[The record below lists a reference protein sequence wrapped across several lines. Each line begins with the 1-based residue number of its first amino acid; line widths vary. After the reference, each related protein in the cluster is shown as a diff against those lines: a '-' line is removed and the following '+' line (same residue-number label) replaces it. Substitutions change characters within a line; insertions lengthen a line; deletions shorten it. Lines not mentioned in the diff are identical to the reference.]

1 MPSAEWTHSKKDRLS
16 ATMFLILGIAMLVW
30 IIPVGIPV
38 AFVPPRQIG
47 PQFWPVALSA
57 AITVVAAL
65 ILLIPVLRRI
75 RGRFTH
81 LWPSSKT
88 SIAEHKPVLPAK
100 HSHGKG
106 SEDGFRR
113 LAPWLTIAI
122 IVLYILLLAWV
133 GFIGSSGFAVVATML
148 VFGDRRW
155 WAIAVLALA
164 VPLLMWAFAMK
175 LLHIPM
181 P

>member
-1 MPSAEWTHSKKDRLS
+1 MNERLF
-16 ATMFLILGIAMLVW
+16 ATIFLIFGIAMVFW

-47 PQFWPVALSA
+47 PQFWPMVLSV

-65 ILLIPVLRRI
+65 ILLTPVLRRI
-75 RGRFTH
+75 RGRHTH
-81 LWPSSKT
+81 PQPSSQT
-88 SIAEHKPVLPAK
+88 SIDEHKRGAPSE
-100 HSHGKG
+100 HSHEKG

-122 IVLYILLLAWV
+122 IGLYLLLLAWV
-133 GFIGSSGFAVVATML
+133 GFIVSSAFAIMATML

-155 WAIAVLALA
+155 WIIAILALA
-164 VPLLMWAFAMK
+164 VPFLMWAFAVK
-175 LLHIPM
+175 LLHIPIS
-181 P
+181 

>member
-1 MPSAEWTHSKKDRLS
+1 MPRTEWTHSKKDRLS
-16 ATMFLILGIAMLVW
+16 ATIFLILGITMVVW

-65 ILLIPVLRRI
+65 ILLTPVLRRI
-75 RGRFTH
+75 RGRLLH
-81 LWPSSKT
+81 PRPSSKT
-88 SIAEHKPVLPAK
+88 SIAEHKWGSPAK
-100 HSHGKG
+100 HSHEKG
-106 SEDGFRR
+106 AEDGFRR

-122 IVLYILLLAWV
+122 IVLYFLLLARV
-133 GFIGSSGFAVVATML
+133 GFMVSSAFAIVATML

-155 WAIAVLALA
+155 WAIAILALTA
-164 VPLLMWAFAMK
+164 PFLMWAFAVK
-175 LLHIPM
+175 LLHIPI